1 VTIEIWIAYVT
12 TLLIFMSTP
21 GPSHMLMLS
30 NSMTSGFR
38 RSLATMAGDLTAN
51 SLQIF
56 IVAIGMVGLV
66 RTSPQFFVIVKW
78 FGVAYLVLTG
88 ILVFRRRLDPAI
100 AVGHDA
106 RSARTL
112 FLQGFITSATNPK
125 AIVFFAA
132 LLPQFINTSLPTGE
146 QFLIL
151 GATYISVDGCFLALY
166 GAFSAWIATR
176 FRRHVGHHMNKVSG
190 LLFVVAALLLGLK
203 EIGGN

>member
-1 VTIEIWIAYVT
+1 
-12 TLLIFMSTP
+12 
-21 GPSHMLMLS
+21 
-30 NSMTSGFR
+30 
-38 RSLATMAGDLTAN
+38 MAGDLTAN
-51 SLQIF
+51 SLQII

-66 RTSPQFFVIVKW
+66 RTSPQFSVIVKW

-100 AVGHDA
+100 ASGHDS

-151 GATYISVDGCFLALY
+151 GVTYISIDGCFLSLY
-166 GAFSAWIATR
+166 GAFSAWIAAR

>member
-1 VTIEIWIAYVT
+1 
-12 TLLIFMSTP
+12 M
-21 GPSHMLMLS
+21 
-30 NSMTSGFR
+30 
-38 RSLATMAGDLTAN
+38 
-51 SLQIF
+51 
-56 IVAIGMVGLV
+56 
-66 RTSPQFFVIVKW
+66 
-78 FGVAYLVLTG
+78 
-88 ILVFRRRLDPAI
+88 DPAI

>member
-1 VTIEIWIAYVT
+1 MTVEIWLAYVT

-38 RSLATMAGDLTAN
+38 SALATLAGDLTAN
-51 SLQIF
+51 TLQIL
-56 IVAIGMVGLV
+56 IVAVGLV
-66 RTSPQFFVIVKW
+66 ALVRASPQFFVIVKW

-88 ILVFRRRLDPAI
+88 ILIFRRRIDPEI
-100 AVGHDA
+100 VSGHDS
-106 RSARTL
+106 RSPKTL
-112 FLQGFITSATNPK
+112 YLQGFITSATNPK

-146 QFLIL
+146 QFLLL
-151 GATYISVDGCFLALY
+151 GATYIIVDGCFLSVY
-166 GAFSAWIATR
+166 GAFSAWIAAR
-176 FRRHVGHHMNKVSG
+176 FRHYIGHHMNRVSG

-203 EIGGN
+203 EIGGS